1 MTSTHPLAAALF
13 AVLVPWTLA
22 CEGEMSPSSPD
33 TDAPIGDAG
42 PGPSVDAGPA
52 PVADG
57 GPAADGGT
65 GEGETDGGSTCTDC
79 EIPWFSGVNLSSGEW
94 GEGSLP
100 GTYGRDYIYPSTDEV
115 DYFLDAGLN
124 SFRIGFRWERLQR
137 ELYGPLNEAELDRFE
152 TLVRYATGRGAR
164 VVLDPHNYAAY
175 DGAILGP
182 DSGDTPYA
190 AFADFWGRLAAVFAD
205 DPRVIFNLVNEPH
218 SIPTEHWLAAVNAAI
233 AAIRDAG
240 ATNLVAVPGVG
251 WTTASTWTDD
261 WYGTPNSEV
270 MTGVVDPI
278 DHLVFEVHQYL
289 DENSSG
295 AGPDCVSRT
304 IGSERLRAFT
314 EWLRDHGYQGMLG
327 EIAGPATARCE
338 AAVGDALEYLEAND
352 DVWVGWLWWAGGPWW
367 SADYPLLL
375 SPRGGEDQPQLD
387 WLTPH
392 LGHAR

>member
-1 MTSTHPLAAALF
+1 MTPLYRCLTVALW
-13 AVLVPWTLA
+13 AILPWTFA
-22 CEGEMSPSSPD
+22 CEGEMGHVPSADSGVR
-33 TDAPIGDAG
+33 AGDGG
-42 PGPSVDAGPA
+42 PTVDAGSTP
-52 PVADG
+52 PGSDGGTPIADG
-57 GPAADGGT
+57 GPVAREDAGAG
-65 GEGETDGGSTCTDC
+65 CTDC
-79 EIPWFSGVNLSSGEW
+79 DIPWMTGVNLSSAEW

-100 GTYGRDYIYPSTDEV
+100 GSYGSDYIYPSTDEV

-137 ELYGPLNEAELDRFE
+137 ELYGPLHEGELDRLE
-152 TLVRYATGRGAR
+152 SLVRYATARGAR

-182 DSGDTPYA
+182 DASDTPYD
-190 AFADFWGRLAAVFAD
+190 AFADFWGRLGAVFAD
-205 DPRVIFNLVNEPH
+205 DAQVVFNLVNEPH

-261 WYGTPNSEV
+261 WYGTPNAEV

-278 DHLVFEVHQYL
+278 GHLAFEVHQYL

-295 AGPDCVSRT
+295 GGPECVSST
-304 IGSERLRAFT
+304 IGSERLAAFT
-314 EWLRDHGYQGMLG
+314 EWLRSHGYQGMLG
-327 EIAGPATARCE
+327 EIAAPDTATCE
-338 AAVGDALEYLEAND
+338 AAVGDALDYLEAND

-367 SADYPLLL
+367 SSDYQLLL
-375 SPRGGEDQPQLD
+375 SPRDGEDQPQLE

-392 LGHAR
+392 LDHVR